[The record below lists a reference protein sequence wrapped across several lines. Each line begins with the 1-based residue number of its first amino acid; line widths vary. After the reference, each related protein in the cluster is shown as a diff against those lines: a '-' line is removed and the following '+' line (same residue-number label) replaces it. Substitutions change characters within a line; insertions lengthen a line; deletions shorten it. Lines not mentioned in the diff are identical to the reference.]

1 VSSIPARVRS
11 AGLIFSGTVVER
23 GKSTVPEVPDSP
35 ELVVVRVDRGLRVD
49 RVHGDLSGRLIT
61 VAPLSSE
68 HLEPGAKAVFFT
80 NSWIHGRGIAVREV
94 AHVDVEEEGR
104 VARAVSELPRMH
116 LLDRM
121 QAAELVVEA
130 EVVDV
135 KKLGRLT
142 LIRDD
147 ALWAAA
153 ELRVSQVLRGAQQT
167 EVTVYFPTSD
177 HPAWASAP
185 RFRRRQR
192 GVFILHKPDRNDIS
206 QAALPPEA
214 LVVLDPADYQPHA
227 QLQAVQK
234 LLAALE

>member
-1 VSSIPARVRS
+1 MASIPASVRS

-35 ELVVVRVDRGLRVD
+35 DLVVVHVDRGLRVD

-68 HLEPGAKAVFFT
+68 HLEPGDKAVFFT
-80 NSWIHGRGIAVREV
+80 NSWIHGQGIAVREV
-94 AHVDVEEEGR
+94 AHVNVEEEGR

-116 LLDRM
+116 LLDRL
-121 QAAELVVEA
+121 QAAELVVDA

-147 ALWAAA
+147 ALWSSA
-153 ELRVSQVLRGAQQT
+153 ELQVLKSLRGPQPT
-167 EVTVYFPTSD
+167 EVMVCFPTSD
-177 HPAWASAP
+177 HPMWASAP

-192 GVFILHKPDRNDIS
+192 GVFILHKPDRNNIS
-206 QAALPPEA
+206 QAALPA
-214 LVVLDPADYQPHA
+214 DAFVALDPADYQPHG
-227 QLQAVQK
+227 QLEPVQK